1 MNRTFPIKL
10 FSMIAVMG
18 IVLIEVGC
26 GGKGN
31 NNPAPAPGPSTPA
44 PLSPGFPGI
53 AGSNCPLNAGGV
65 PLNTNGSPFSGSLQS
80 RTGGQWGGSNS
91 INLALSFLNYS
102 GPGGSVQTLAGAG
115 ALLFPDLASILK
127 VSNNTN
133 YNICVSSNNNNV
145 NTGANPGTY
154 NMRDGSISLTLVG
167 TIQVPLYNPFNNYPG
182 SYQTYPNTQTSPET
196 LRLNIGLSC
205 PTYVNNNRIYGCVD
219 IKVGTSPYGPVY
231 SYYSR

>member
-44 PLSPGFPGI
+44 PLSPGFPGF
-53 AGSNCPLNAGGV
+53 AGANCPLNAGGV

-80 RTGGQWGGSNS
+80 RTGSQWGGSNS

-115 ALLFPDLASILK
+115 ALLFPDLASILN

-219 IKVGTSPYGPVY
+219 IKVGNSPYGPVY